1 MKLDTSLVGTHVV
14 PHERT
19 VEWRQTT
26 NYAAAV
32 GDINPRYLDDSTPEG
47 LVAPPLFAVA
57 ATWPVVTNF
66 QGQLSGLIDPNILTT
81 MVHGS
86 EHLLLHNPIRPGGK
100 IHIEGEVV
108 AIFPTRAGTHVVLR
122 LDAEDTRG
130 TPLFTEYMGAV
141 FRGVACDGDPEGRE
155 ELPQIPALAEENP
168 LLWAAEVPVSRAAPY
183 LYDGCSDIVFP
194 IHTSVAF
201 AHAVGLPDILLQGTA
216 TLAMAAREILDR
228 EAAGEPSHLKE
239 IACRF
244 SGMVVP
250 GGAIRVELNARQRDG
265 QDTVVGFRVLAPDGK
280 VALSHGFARICADT
294 AA

>member
-1 MKLDTSLVGTHVV
+1 MKLDTSLVGTRVA
-14 PHERT
+14 PYEST
-19 VEWRQTT
+19 VDWRQTT

-57 ATWPVVTNF
+57 ATWPVVQNF
-66 QGQLSGLIDPNILTT
+66 QAQLGSLIDPNILTT

-86 EHLLLHNPIRPGGK
+86 EHLLLHNPIRPGGRV
-100 IHIEGEVV
+100 HIDGEIV

-122 LDAEDTRG
+122 LEGADMRG
-130 TPLFTEYMGAV
+130 NALFTEYVGAV
-141 FRGVACDGDPEGRE
+141 FRGVACDGDAEGRE
-155 ELPQIPALAEENP
+155 ALPRIPALDEENP
-168 LLWAAEVPVSRAAPY
+168 LLWAAEVEVSRAAPY
-183 LYDGCSDIVFP
+183 LYDGCSGIIFP

-228 EAAGEPSHLKE
+228 EAGGEPAHLKE

-250 GGAIRVELNARQRDG
+250 GGSIRVELNARQRDG
-265 QDTVVGFRVLAPDGK
+265 LDTVVAFRVLAPDGK
-280 VALSHGFARICADT
+280 PALSHGFARISAET